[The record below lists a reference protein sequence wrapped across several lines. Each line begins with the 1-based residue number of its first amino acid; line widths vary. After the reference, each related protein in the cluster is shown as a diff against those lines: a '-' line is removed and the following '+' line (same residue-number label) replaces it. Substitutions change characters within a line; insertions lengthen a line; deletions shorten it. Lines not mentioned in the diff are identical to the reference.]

1 MKEKTILMYGTYK
14 TSELETLKE
23 LYEQASAEYTTGS
36 HLTHRGLTYYVIEGH
51 VTSSQQKQIKEA
63 VDHIAKTNY
72 HWGKMTFSK
81 TVW

>member
-1 MKEKTILMYGTYK
+1 MTEKTILMYGTYK
-14 TSELETLKE
+14 TSELETLRQFF
-23 LYEQASAEYTTGS
+23 EQASAEYTTCS

-51 VTSSQQKQIKEA
+51 VTPSQQKQIRDAENY
-63 VDHIAKTNY
+63 IAKTNY

>member
-1 MKEKTILMYGTYK
+1 MTKKTILMYGTYK
-14 TSELETLKE
+14 TSELDTLKE
-23 LYEQASAEYTTGS
+23 LYEKASAEYTTCS
-36 HLTHRGLTYYVIEGH
+36 HLTHRGLSYYVIEGH
-51 VTSSQQKQIKEA
+51 VTPSQQKQIKEA

>member
-1 MKEKTILMYGTYK
+1 MTEKKILMYGTYR
-14 TSELETLKE
+14 TDELETLKD

-36 HLTHRGLTYYVIEGH
+36 HLTHRGLTFHVIEGR
-51 VTSSQQKQIKEA
+51 VTPAQQKQIKA
-63 VDHIAKTNY
+63 AADHIAKTNY